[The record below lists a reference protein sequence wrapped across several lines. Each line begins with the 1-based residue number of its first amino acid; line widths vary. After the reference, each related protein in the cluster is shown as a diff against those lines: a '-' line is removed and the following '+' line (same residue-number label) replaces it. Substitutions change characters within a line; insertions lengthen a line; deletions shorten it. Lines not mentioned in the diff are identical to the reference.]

1 MCYAPPCP
9 QPPVYIG
16 QNFTQ
21 PKKIQKIRLY
31 TTTTINAVV
40 RYSDDANN
48 WNDTNIILINK
59 LPSTSWYEFCLPD
72 FGAHKYWV
80 LWSIGRLSVNEMEM
94 METSQIA
101 QSQQTPLVL
110 NASMPSTGK
119 KDVAVTF
126 NAQASGGAP
135 PYTYQWDFD
144 DGQFSSEQNPQH
156 IFTAYNE
163 YTVRVLVTDSSNS
176 SAKASQII
184 GILPF

>member
-1 MCYAPPCP
+1 
-9 QPPVYIG
+9 
-16 QNFTQ
+16 
-21 PKKIQKIRLY
+21 
-31 TTTTINAVV
+31 
-40 RYSDDANN
+40 
-48 WNDTNIILINK
+48 
-59 LPSTSWYEFCLPD
+59 
-72 FGAHKYWV
+72 
-80 LWSIGRLSVNEMEM
+80 
-94 METSQIA
+94 
-101 QSQQTPLVL
+101 
-110 NASMPSTGK
+110 MPSTGK